1 MLTALCGGLSAQSTG
16 QTKIAK
22 EERIRY
28 VEDSLL
34 AARLGIGIET
44 IERLRDSVRLMAS
57 KTYVI
62 ENFVSNTDSRLSDSR
77 TPKGSAGGDLT
88 GTYPNPTIKSSV
100 ALTGSPT
107 APTPATT
114 TNNTQIATTAYVK
127 SNLGNYVTTS
137 DSRLTNSRTPTGT
150 AGGDLTGTYPN
161 PTIKSS
167 VALTGSPTAPTPA
180 TTTNNTQI
188 ATTAYVKSNLGN
200 YVTTSDSRLTNSRTP
215 TGTAGGDLT
224 GTYPNP
230 TIKSSVTLNGNP
242 TVTGNLRLKGSGNY
256 GNKLNFG
263 DGEYVYLYEETDD
276 NLTIKA
282 STLNLSAT
290 TVTAP
295 TPTTSDNSTKVAT
308 TAYVKSL
315 LPNRSH
321 TNLTT
326 VQTINLLPGA
336 SYTHNI
342 SGTLTV
348 KFEILTQDQF
358 NACNTAYIVKNNTY
372 YINFNKTSSTLGTI
386 LFLDPTG
393 TITGHSDNQD
403 FSTRERGIYKFSWI
417 SRYTVLIEFFPLTTI
432 IKG

>member
-1 MLTALCGGLSAQSTG
+1 MKNIIYFGFMLTALCGGLSAQSTG

-77 TPKGSAGGDLT
+77 TPKGTAGGDLT
-88 GTYPNPTIKSSV
+88 GSYPNPTIKSSV

-127 SNLGNYVTTS
+127 NNLGKYVSTS
-137 DSRLTNSRTPTGT
+137 DSRLTDSRTPIGS
-150 AGGDLTGTYPN
+150 AGGDLTG
-161 PTIKSS
+161 I
-167 VALTGSPTAPTPA
+167 
-180 TTTNNTQI
+180 
-188 ATTAYVKSNLGN
+188 
-200 YVTTSDSRLTNSRTP
+200 
-215 TGTAGGDLT
+215 
-224 GTYPNP
+224 YPNP
-230 TIKSSVTLNGNP
+230 TIKSSVTLSGNP

-263 DGEYVYLYEETDD
+263 NGEYVYLYEETDN

-282 STLNLSAT
+282 STLNLSASGAV

-295 TPTTSDNSTKVAT
+295 TPGTFDSSTKVVT
-308 TAYVKSL
+308 TAYLRSL
-315 LPNRSH
+315 LPKRSH
-321 TNLTT
+321 NSLTT
-326 VQTINLLPGA
+326 EQTISLKPGA
-336 SYTHNI
+336 AYTHNI

-348 KFEILTQDQF
+348 RFESLSIQQF
-358 NACNTAYIVKNNTY
+358 YTCNTAYIIKNNNY
-372 YINFNKTSSTLGTI
+372 YITFNKTSSTITTI

-393 TITGHSDNQD
+393 TITGHSNNQD
-403 FSTRERGIYKFSWI
+403 FSTREKGIYKFSWI
-417 SRYTVLIEFFPLTTI
+417 SPYVVLIEFFPLTTI